1 MAKVDDELCWLFN
14 SIQKIAKI
22 TMMSDVVLSQQVKQH
37 ISHTLHKISKKS
49 NMNNCSV
56 TLITSCC
63 KIMGENL
70 R

>member
-37 ISHTLHKISKKS
+37 ISHTLHKTSKKKQYEQLLGD
-49 NMNNCSV
+49 V
-56 TLITSCC
+56 DD
-63 KIMGENL
+63 
-70 R
+70 

>member
-37 ISHTLHKISKKS
+37 ISHTLHKTSKKKAI
-49 NMNNCSV
+49 C
-56 TLITSCC
+56 TTA
-63 KIMGENL
+63 